1 MLNRSDESGAIAL
14 IAALVSIVL
23 MVVCAFVVDIGG
35 TWARR
40 GQLQVQADRAAVFA
54 ADYLPVADASDQ
66 KAVAAQVAY
75 YIACHT
81 VEGQRELTP
90 AIPSCTSSTG
100 PSDPAIK
107 TYGDALLTAGQVSF
121 PSATRIKVVTPPARV
136 DFSFGQAAGA
146 DGTTQQKTAIAKV
159 GSPGDIVPIGLS
171 MNCMLSVANNPPDPV
186 CTQAQAVAMAASP
199 AVGQVPPTM
208 AAVYHDADGSI
219 VPQPVVGGLG
229 TVTVS
234 FQTLD
239 MGIPF
244 LPVPD
249 SGRVSQHASARVEN
263 VPPAPLTCS

>member
-81 VEGQRELTP
+81 VEGQRELTS

-159 GSPGDIVPIGLS
+159 GSPGRYRAHRPVDELHAQRGEQPSRPGVHPGPGGRHGREPGRGPGAAHDGRGL
-171 MNCMLSVANNPPDPV
+171 P
-186 CTQAQAVAMAASP
+186 
-199 AVGQVPPTM
+199 
-208 AAVYHDADGSI
+208 
-219 VPQPVVGGLG
+219 
-229 TVTVS
+229 
-234 FQTLD
+234 
-239 MGIPF
+239 
-244 LPVPD
+244 
-249 SGRVSQHASARVEN
+249 RR
-263 VPPAPLTCS
+263 

>member
-81 VEGQRELTP
+81 VEGQRELTS

-171 MNCMLSVANNPPDPV
+171 MNCMLSVANNPPTRCAPRPRRSPWPRARPWAR
-186 CTQAQAVAMAASP
+186 CRPRWPRSTTTLTAASCP
-199 AVGQVPPTM
+199 SPSW
-208 AAVYHDADGSI
+208 ADW
-219 VPQPVVGGLG
+219 
-229 TVTVS
+229 
-234 FQTLD
+234 
-239 MGIPF
+239 
-244 LPVPD
+244 
-249 SGRVSQHASARVEN
+249 
-263 VPPAPLTCS
+263 AP